1 MVPTESRRSNHERW
15 AVARMIFK
23 HRRDLPDPEP
33 GLAKQLRSLEEQA
46 EVALP
51 GFDAQFFNR
60 AGDLCV
66 EAHDRTRALTYYG
79 RAIDAYLRAGRYNAA
94 GAVCRKLLRVS
105 PGSVRARATLAWLSI
120 GKGMLGDAQF
130 EVDEYV
136 EAAVAAGRADLA
148 RKHLRMMADSTY
160 SPDLRALLAS
170 HLRRLGD
177 AEAAE
182 SILEERPVVDDQR
195 EEAEA
200 LWSRVLRAALMGPQ
214 DLRDTE

>member
-1 MVPTESRRSNHERW
+1 
-15 AVARMIFK
+15 MIFR
-23 HRRDLPDPEP
+23 HLRDSPEP
-33 GLAKQLRSLEEQA
+33 DEGIEKQLRSLEQQA

-51 GFDAQFFNR
+51 GFDAQFYNR

-66 EAHDRTRALTYYG
+66 EAQNRARALTYYG

-120 GKGMLGDAQF
+120 GKGLLSDAQW

-136 EAAVAAGRADLA
+136 EAAIAANRTDMA
-148 RKHLRMMADSTY
+148 RKHLRMMVDSTY
-160 SPDLRALLAS
+160 NPDLRALLAS

-177 AEAAE
+177 PETAER
-182 SILEERPVVDDQR
+182 ILEEGPIAESQR

-200 LWSRVLRAALMGPQ
+200 LWSRVLRAALMGPE
-214 DLRDTE
+214 DLRDMD

>member
-1 MVPTESRRSNHERW
+1 
-15 AVARMIFK
+15 MIFR
-23 HRRDLPDPEP
+23 HLRDSPEP
-33 GLAKQLRSLEEQA
+33 EQGIEKQLRSLEQQA

-51 GFDAQFFNR
+51 GFDAQFYNR

-66 EAHDRTRALTYYG
+66 EVQNRTRALTYYG

-120 GKGMLGDAQF
+120 GKGLLSDAQW

-136 EAAVAAGRADLA
+136 EAAVAAGRAELA
-148 RKHLRMMADSTY
+148 RKHLRMMADSTHT
-160 SPDLRALLAS
+160 PDLRALLAS

-177 AEAAE
+177 VETAER
-182 SILEERPVVDDQR
+182 IMEEGSAPEGER

-200 LWSRVLRAALMGPQ
+200 LWSRVLRAALMGPD
-214 DLRDTE
+214 DLRDMD

>member
-1 MVPTESRRSNHERW
+1 
-15 AVARMIFK
+15 MIFK
-23 HRRDLPDPEP
+23 HLRDSPEP
-33 GLAKQLRSLEEQA
+33 DQELEKQLHSLEQQA

-60 AGDLCV
+60 AGDLCA
-66 EAHDRTRALTYYG
+66 EAQDRSRALMYYG

-105 PGSVRARATLAWLSI
+105 PDSVRARATLAWLSI
-120 GKGMLGDAQF
+120 GKGLLGDAQW

-136 EAAVAAGRADLA
+136 EAAVAAGRTGLA

-160 SPDLRALLAS
+160 SSELRALLAS

-177 AEAAE
+177 TEGAERIMAE
-182 SILEERPVVDDQR
+182 SPVPETQR

-200 LWSRVLRAALMGPQ
+200 LWSRVLRAALMGPG
-214 DLRDTE
+214 DLRDTD

>member
-1 MVPTESRRSNHERW
+1 
-15 AVARMIFK
+15 MIFK
-23 HRRDLPDPEP
+23 HAREPSERDP
-33 GLAKQLRSLEEQA
+33 GLEKQLKSLEQQA

-51 GFDAQFFNR
+51 GFDAQLYNR

-66 EAHDRTRALTYYG
+66 EVKNRPRALAYYG
-79 RAIDAYLRAGRYNAA
+79 RAIDAYLRASRYNAA

-120 GKGMLGDAQF
+120 GKGLLSDARW

-136 EAAVAAGRADLA
+136 DAAVTAGRGGLA

-160 SPDLRALLAS
+160 NAELRALLAA

-177 AEAAE
+177 TEGADRIMEEDVSDPAWREDAET
-182 SILEERPVVDDQR
+182 
-195 EEAEA
+195 
-200 LWSRVLRAALMGPQ
+200 LWSRVLRAALMGPD
-214 DLRDTE
+214 DLRDLQ